1 MKKIIISI
9 AIAGSLLFGS
19 SCADLDQE
27 PQSFLTTKDFFET
40 AKTSDISLVIDGLY
54 KSMWQGNY
62 GFNCRLMRINE
73 GADDL
78 DISPTKANNVLGYIK
93 NLYPSP
99 TSNNDDFATP
109 WALFYKV
116 IYDANMCIEYTTID
130 TGNATDTE
138 TRKALMGEAYFMRAL
153 NYFYLVRLFGDVPF
167 YLVNGDATSQMP
179 RTAVAEV
186 YEKSIVPDLQKAIE
200 LLPATS
206 RSGHSSRPSKWAA
219 EACLADV
226 YLTMAGWPL
235 KKGQE
240 YYAKSAEISLGI
252 INNAGLSLTGTYAD
266 VWKESLKTQ
275 ANEHLFAIHNSVSGS
290 MASQYGKS
298 FYPADFYP
306 NAGWSD
312 YYANEAFMLKYPEGE
327 RKEWNYMIEWPIG
340 INEKTKDTI
349 TVNYK
354 DSKDGVPAISKYY
367 NYDNGNPGASAQ
379 SNGLTPI
386 YRYADVLLMYAEAS
400 NLATG
405 SVNSTALKCLQ
416 DVQNRAKSSVVT
428 TTTNSEEFDKAV
440 FAERG
445 WEFLAEFKRW
455 FDLVRREKLS
465 EVKPT
470 EWASSVYKANNHYYL
485 PVPYQQ
491 VELAGWDNNAGY

>member
-1 MKKIIISI
+1 MKKLMIYF
-9 AIAGSLLFGS
+9 ALAGSMLFAN
-19 SCADLDQE
+19 SCADLDQD
-27 PQSFLTTKDFFET
+27 PQSFLTTKEFFET
-40 AKTSDISLVIDGLY
+40 ATTSDIGLFVDGLY
-54 KSMWQGNY
+54 NSMWNGNY
-62 GFNCRLMRINE
+62 GLNCRLMRINE

-78 DISPTKANNVLGYIK
+78 DISPTKLNNVLSYIK
-93 NLYPSP
+93 ELTPNP

-109 WALFYKV
+109 WTLFYKV
-116 IYDANMCIEYTTID
+116 IYDANMCIQYTNVD
-130 TGNATDTE
+130 TSDAD
-138 TRKALMGEAYFMRAL
+138 TRKAMVGEAYFMRAL
-153 NYFYLVRLFGDVPF
+153 SYFHLVRLFGDVPF
-167 YLVNGDATSQMP
+167 YLDNDESYDRMP

-186 YEKSIVPDLQKAIE
+186 YDNGIVPDLLKAIE

-206 RSGHSSRPSKWAA
+206 RSGNSSRPSKWAA
-219 EACLADV
+219 KACLADV

-240 YYAKSAEISLGI
+240 YYSKSAEVSLDI
-252 INNAGLSLTGTYAD
+252 INNSSLSLTATYPD
-266 VWKESLKTQ
+266 LWKESLKTQ
-275 ANEHLFAIHNSVSGS
+275 ANEHMFAIHNSVAGS

-327 RKEWNYMIEWPIG
+327 RKEWNYMTEW
-340 INEKTKDTI
+340 EVKKTDENKETI
-349 TVNYK
+349 IVNVNYK
-354 DSKDGVPAISKYY
+354 ESQDGVPAISKYY

-379 SNGLTPI
+379 SNGLTPF

-400 NLATG
+400 NLATNT
-405 SVNSTALKCLQ
+405 VNPVALKCLQ
-416 DVQNRAKSSVVT
+416 DVQNRAKSSEVT
-428 TTTNSEEFDKAV
+428 TTTNSQEFDTAV

-455 FDLVRREKLS
+455 YDLVRREKLP

-470 EWASSVYKANNHYYL
+470 QWVSSVYRANNHYYL
-485 PVPYQQ
+485 PVPYKQ
-491 VELAGWDNNAGY
+491 VELTGWTNNAGY